1 MKSLRQRKRL
11 LQKLRDE
18 MPVTT
23 DGHSVRLYA
32 NIALP
37 EDMPDARKAGAN
49 GIGLFRTEF
58 LFLNRDA
65 LPDEEEQVSAYQKV
79 IRGMRGKP

>member
-49 GIGLFRTEF
+49 GIGLS
-58 LFLNRDA
+58 
-65 LPDEEEQVSAYQKV
+65 EQNFYF
-79 IRGMRGKP
+79 